1 MLSFSTEFPI
11 WDSDIAACVSC
22 VRDWLLGSPHTS
34 FTADLLGDRPSTG
47 RWTAETQR
55 ERIEALLPA
64 GGRERIA
71 AFRHSIS
78 EHDLTWE
85 TEIVFSISE
94 DSSFVGI
101 RTSRQSEHA
110 QITLP
115 RAKKPHII
123 KTILGELGGGLDGE
137 IYVKEEP
144 HFAAESD
151 AGMVVR
157 LINGDADNYL
167 PVIYV
172 SRTFQNQLALR
183 PEPLARRLSGLAH
196 VVVEPNRSF
205 SRLIQPD
212 VGGRNAYGGRIGMH
226 WPSGQSFYLAPET
239 FVINELDLRRLI
251 EARISDAVLNRRP
264 LARCSWARA
273 EAEFARETI
282 ELLRSA
288 GSGDVEEYIRAF
300 DDELSAK
307 DRQLRDAEEEIW
319 KLQSRLKTGFQ
330 QKAQG
335 CTALPTGSELDFF
348 SGETAEIVGD
358 ALRMAVSNVQH
369 DSRRQHVLSSMIE
382 ALSEVSQLPI
392 KREKLKEALRGY
404 VSMTR
409 DVSETLTQL
418 GFSITDDGKHF
429 KLTYMDD
436 DRYTFALPKSGS
448 DHRGGLNAASDIAKR
463 IF

>member
-34 FTADLLGDRPSTG
+34 FTAELLSGRPATG
-47 RWTAETQR
+47 RWTAETPT
-55 ERIEALLPA
+55 ERIEALLPT
-64 GGRERIA
+64 GGREKIA
-71 AFRHSIS
+71 AFRHNLFAR
-78 EHDLTWE
+78 DLTWE

-110 QITLP
+110 QVSLP
-115 RAKKPHII
+115 RAKKPHVI
-123 KTILGELGGGLDGE
+123 KTILAELGGGLDGE
-137 IYVKEEP
+137 IYVQDEP
-144 HFAAESD
+144 HFVGEKD

-172 SRTFQNQLALR
+172 SRTFQNQLMLR
-183 PEPLARRLSGLAH
+183 PEPLARRMSGLAH
-196 VVVEPNRSF
+196 VVVEPSRAF
-205 SRLIQPD
+205 SRIIQPD

-226 WPSGQSFYLAPET
+226 WPSGQSFYLAPES
-239 FVINELDLRRLI
+239 FVTNELDLRRLI
-251 EARISDAVLNRRP
+251 EGRISDALLNRRP
-264 LARCSWARA
+264 LARCTWAKA

-288 GSGDVEEYIRAF
+288 GSGDIDEYIRAF
-300 DDELSAK
+300 DDELAAK

-319 KLQSRLKTGFQ
+319 KLQARLKTDFQ
-330 QKAQG
+330 QKAHAEATLAG
-335 CTALPTGSELDFF
+335 GEELDFF
-348 SGETAEIVGD
+348 PGETREIIAD
-358 ALRMAVSNVQH
+358 ALGIAVANVQH
-369 DSRRQHVLSSMIE
+369 DSRRQHVLSSVLDAISGE
-382 ALSEVSQLPI
+382 SQLPVR
-392 KREKLKEALRGY
+392 KEKLKEALRGY
-404 VSMTR
+404 ASMTR
-409 DVSETLTQL
+409 DVSEALTEL
-418 GFSITDDGKHF
+418 GFSVSEDGKHY

-448 DHRGGLNAASDIAKR
+448 DHRGGLNAASDISKR
-463 IF
+463 VF